1 MFKRTISALAIAAV
15 GYLGVAQ
22 AQESATLTLRS
33 GERLSGQ
40 LIDLNASGFT
50 VRVNNEERQVPKND
64 VAVIDFAGGTM
75 SSADWAKVPSGQQM
89 VWLRNGQMVTGQLF
103 DIGGTSP
110 LRLTFKTDSGDRDLT
125 SAEVGR
131 IVLAHTDAA
140 AAGASSNSSAASTTG
155 TGNTA
160 SVVVSAKQ
168 RWTTTGITVRRG
180 ETLTFNTTGEVRLSA
195 SGDDVASP
203 AGSASGKM
211 GAQAPLP
218 TSLAGALIGRI
229 GNGRPFGIGNQT
241 SIPAPA
247 AGQLF
252 LGINDGQLDD
262 NSGEFRVEITRSG
275 TGDPVRR

>member
-15 GYLGVAQ
+15 AYVGVAQ

-140 AAGASSNSSAASTTG
+140 SAGGNSPSTAGTTG

-160 SVVVSAKQ
+160 SVVVNAKQ

-195 SGDDVASP
+195 AGDDVASP
-203 AGSASGKM
+203 AGSSSGKM